1 MYRAR
6 FGCMYMMDQEGK
18 KTKSMRACAC
28 KCAMMVRVSVRVSG
42 YGCVFVSGYVVVL
55 VRVCV

>member
-1 MYRAR
+1 VCVWCVCVCAH
-6 FGCMYMMDQEGK
+6 DQINK
-18 KTKSMRACAC
+18 KKSMRACARE
-28 KCAMMVRVSVRVSG
+28 CAMMVRVSVRVSG